1 MKRRLTLLMIA
12 VFVPVL
18 LSVAYAMSEKS
29 FSLSMEREQQRAQM
43 TESFIAADVK
53 KALDGLNYSALTEA
67 ARQYRKAYAAQGIE
81 LIFAYNGLPIG
92 GAELPDGRYSELL
105 NGSRCAMLDTL
116 NAPQRYAI
124 AEPITAKTTLLML
137 RDVSDLY
144 ALRDELRHTYALY
157 AVLGAALVALLSYLI
172 AWRFVRPVRSLTRAT
187 RRLDDTAADLPLA
200 RKDELGA
207 LARSFAQM
215 QEAVRAR
222 ENSLREE
229 AANRQALLD
238 ALAHELRTPLCALL
252 GDVRL
257 LELDTFPPEKR
268 AALLDEMAHEIKRL
282 ADMDAQLMKLTRLSH
297 EPIERKPVAVL
308 ALLSQ
313 TANRLRAQADGVA
326 IVVSGDGST
335 IDGGTSNGGTVDGD
349 AELLSLLCDNLTVN
363 ALRASHAGQT
373 VTLTALP
380 DGFSVHDDG
389 AGMTQEQ
396 LAHIFEPFY
405 KADKARARKAGGAG
419 LGLSLCKRIA
429 ELHGG
434 SVAYVTAPS
443 EGTTATFTT
452 SLQPVADSVTSNA
465 VSCVQEVDHP

>member
-1 MKRRLTLLMIA
+1 MKKRLTLLMIV

-18 LSVAYAMSEKS
+18 LGIAYAMSEKS
-29 FSLSMEREQQRAQM
+29 FALSMEREQQRAQM

-53 KALDGLNYSALTEA
+53 KALEGLNYSALMDA
-67 ARQYRKAYAAQGIE
+67 ARQYRSAYGAQGIE
-81 LIFAYNGLPIG
+81 LIFAYNGLPMG
-92 GAELPDGRYSELL
+92 GAEFPNAHYSELL
-105 NGSRCAMLDTL
+105 SGARCAMLDTL
-116 NAPQRYAI
+116 NVPQRYVV

-144 ALRDELRHTYALY
+144 TLRYELRRTYVLYAL
-157 AVLGAALVALLSYLI
+157 LGAALVAILSYLI
-172 AWRFVRPVRSLTRAT
+172 AWRFVRPVQSLTRAT
-187 RRLDDTAADLPLA
+187 QCLADATHKGDNALPLA
-200 RKDELGA
+200 RHDELGT

-215 QEAVRAR
+215 QDAVHAR

-229 AANRQALLD
+229 AVNRQTMLD

-257 LELDTFPPEKR
+257 LELDSFPPQKR
-268 AALLDEMAHEIKRL
+268 AALLDEMAHKIKRL
-282 ADMDAQLMKLTRLSH
+282 ADMDAQLMKLTQLNH
-297 EPIERKPVAVL
+297 EPIEYKSVAVL
-308 ALLSQ
+308 DLLWQ
-313 TANRLRAQADGVA
+313 TANRLKGQANGVA
-326 IVVSGDGST
+326 LQVSGDSCT
-335 IDGGTSNGGTVDGD
+335 ISGD

-363 ALRASHAGQT
+363 ALRASQTGQT

-380 DGFSVHDDG
+380 DGFSIRDDG

-396 LAHIFEPFY
+396 LSHIFEPFY
-405 KADKARARKAGGAG
+405 KADKARTRKAGGAG

-434 SVAYVTAPS
+434 SLAYRTSPN

-452 SLQPVADSVTSNA
+452 SLQPVADSVTSSA
-465 VSCVQEVDHP
+465 VSCVQEVENP